1 MMNIFNKIRLFR
13 SYRRSLREN
22 YVRLTGD
29 FNIKIDRA
37 SRLYTIINIPED
49 LFEDAYNIRKQDIEA
64 ISQTYVKDYINKLS
78 DYLNSI
84 GLSEIYDFYEPV
96 KRVDKY
102 SYLVVIG
109 FKPFNSVKYN
119 TIIYLRLIPIGI
131 IVLLTSLIISLIKI
145 I

>member
-96 KRVDKY
+96 KRD
-102 SYLVVIG
+102 LQ
-109 FKPFNSVKYN
+109 
-119 TIIYLRLIPIGI
+119 TI
-131 IVLLTSLIISLIKI
+131 THS
-145 I
+145 

>member
-64 ISQTYVKDYINKLS
+64 ISQTYVRDYINKLS
-78 DYLNSI
+78 GYLNSI

-131 IVLLTSLIISLIKI
+131 IILLTSLIISLIKI

>member
-1 MMNIFNKIRLFR
+1 MNIFSKLRLFW
-13 SYRRSLREN
+13 SYKSSLRKN
-22 YVRLTGD
+22 YIRLTGD
-29 FNIKIDRA
+29 FNVKIDRA
-37 SRLYTIINIPED
+37 SRLYTVINIPED
-49 LFEDAYNIRKQDIEA
+49 LFEEPYTTRKQDIET
-64 ISQTYVKDYINKLS
+64 ISQTYIREYINKLS
-78 DYLNSI
+78 EFLNSI

-102 SYLVVIG
+102 SFLVVIG

-131 IVLLTSLIISLIKI
+131 IILLTSLIISLIKI

>member
-1 MMNIFNKIRLFR
+1 MNIFRKLRLFW
-13 SYRRSLREN
+13 SYKSSLRKN
-22 YVRLTGD
+22 YIKLTGD

-37 SRLYTIINIPED
+37 SRLYTVINIPED
-49 LFEDAYNIRKQDIEA
+49 LFDEPYTTRKQDIEV
-64 ISQTYVKDYINKLS
+64 ISQTYIREYINKLS
-78 DYLNSI
+78 EFLNSI

-102 SYLVVIG
+102 SFLVVIG

-131 IVLLTSLIISLIKI
+131 IILLTSLIISLIKI

>member
-1 MMNIFNKIRLFR
+1 MNIFSKLRLFW
-13 SYRRSLREN
+13 SYKSSLRKN
-22 YVRLTGD
+22 YIKLTGD
-29 FNIKIDRA
+29 FNLKIDRA
-37 SRLYTIINIPED
+37 SRLYTVINIPED
-49 LFEDAYNIRKQDIEA
+49 LFEEPYATRKQDIET
-64 ISQTYVKDYINKLS
+64 ISQTYIREYINKLS
-78 DYLNSI
+78 EFLNSI

-119 TIIYLRLIPIGI
+119 TIIYMRLLPILGLI
-131 IVLLTSLIISLIKI
+131 SLISLIILLIKI

>member
-1 MMNIFNKIRLFR
+1 MNIFSKIRLFR

-64 ISQTYVKDYINKLS
+64 ISQTYVRDYINKLS

-119 TIIYLRLIPIGI
+119 TIIYLILIPIGI

>member
-1 MMNIFNKIRLFR
+1 MNIFNKIRLFR

-78 DYLNSI
+78 EFLNSI

-109 FKPFNSVKYN
+109 FKPFNSVRYN

-131 IVLLTSLIISLIKI
+131 IILLTSLIISLIKI

>member
-1 MMNIFNKIRLFR
+1 MSILSKLKLFR
-13 SYRRSLREN
+13 SYRKILKDN
-22 YVRLTGD
+22 YVRLSGE

-49 LFEDAYNIRKQDIEA
+49 LFDDTYNVRKQDIEV
-64 ISQTYVKDYINKLS
+64 ISQSYIKEYINKLS

-102 SYLVVIG
+102 SYLVIIG
-109 FKPFNSVKYN
+109 FKPFDSVRYN
-119 TIIYLRLIPIGI
+119 TIIYFRLLPVIL
-131 IVLLTSLIISLIKI
+131 IVLLITLIISLIKI

>member
-131 IVLLTSLIISLIKI
+131 IILLTSLIISLIKI

>member
-78 DYLNSI
+78 EFLNSI

-109 FKPFNSVKYN
+109 FKPFNSVRYN

-131 IVLLTSLIISLIKI
+131 IILLTSLIISLIKI

>member
-1 MMNIFNKIRLFR
+1 MNIFSKLRLFW
-13 SYRRSLREN
+13 SYKSSLRKN
-22 YVRLTGD
+22 YIRLTGD

-37 SRLYTIINIPED
+37 SRLYTVINIPED
-49 LFEDAYNIRKQDIEA
+49 LFDEPYTTRKQDIEI
-64 ISQTYVKDYINKLS
+64 ISQTYIREYINKLS
-78 DYLNSI
+78 EFLNSI

-119 TIIYLRLIPIGI
+119 TIIYMRLLPILGLI
-131 IVLLTSLIISLIKI
+131 SLISLIILLIKI

>member
-1 MMNIFNKIRLFR
+1 
-13 SYRRSLREN
+13 LREN

-64 ISQTYVKDYINKLS
+64 ISQTYVRDYINKLS
-78 DYLNSI
+78 GYLNSI

-131 IVLLTSLIISLIKI
+131 IILLTSLIISLIKI

>member
-1 MMNIFNKIRLFR
+1 MNIFKKIRLFW
-13 SYRRSLREN
+13 SYKSSIRKN
-22 YVRLTGD
+22 YIRLTGD

-37 SRLYTIINIPED
+37 SRLYTVINIPED
-49 LFEDAYNIRKQDIEA
+49 LFDEPYTTRKQDIEV
-64 ISQTYVKDYINKLS
+64 ISQTYIREYINKLS
-78 DYLNSI
+78 EFLNSI

-102 SYLVVIG
+102 SFLVVIG

-131 IVLLTSLIISLIKI
+131 IILLTSLIISLIKI